1 MFATC
6 KLKTKLAE
14 SEAFIKSKLCWLY
27 RSIAQK
33 YLWYYD
39 ELGKVSNTPCPV
51 MLMYSVRGVVLNLH
65 SRLLVTTIKQ
75 PGSHAMSFHK
85 TWNNDRTHRS
95 QNSATLGDI
104 FCSKPSKTA
113 RTRSHLSKFIASD
126 IIIVFSTYANSTNC
140 SIDEAPYNGY
150 RSDSSFHTCSV
161 QTKSNA
167 STGRYRS
174 CWLLHSDVGAG
185 CISRNHVK
193 KGQRAW
199 NIRA

>member
-1 MFATC
+1 MHLPILQLSTPTLTQYPTEGFLHWFARYAPWEQLVPNCHVLQRTVGNRQC
-6 KLKTKLAE
+6 SLRVSWKPSWQKD
-14 SEAFIKSKLCWLY
+14 EAFIKSKLCWLY

-51 MLMYSVRGVVLNLH
+51 MLMYSVRGVVLKLH
-65 SRLLVTTIKQ
+65 SGLLVTTIKQ

-140 SIDEAPYNGY
+140 SIDEAPYNG
-150 RSDSSFHTCSV
+150 
-161 QTKSNA
+161 
-167 STGRYRS
+167 
-174 CWLLHSDVGAG
+174 
-185 CISRNHVK
+185 
-193 KGQRAW
+193 
-199 NIRA
+199 